1 MNEKLI
7 TSPIRTPTS
16 LAEAK
21 AHLRLET
28 AFTADDD
35 YITVLI
41 DIAINY
47 IEYFCNRKLLTQIWE
62 GVFESWSDVEKHFI
76 PGGQLQEIVSVSYYD
91 EDNVNHVV
99 SVDDYIVIGVGTD
112 EGRIEFVD
120 DADLSNDLYQV
131 NPIQVRYTCG
141 YYQGNAWVA
150 ETAYVAGDQV
160 LANYGLIAQV
170 TEAGAGTS
178 HADAPVWPANIGEE
192 IADATVTW
200 EIIGR
205 AVPDT
210 IKHALFLL
218 VTQYYENRESIAS
231 DAVNDS
237 VSNILLPYRI
247 WNFKE

>member
-1 MNEKLI
+1 MNERIIIL
-7 TSPIRTPTS
+7 PIRTPIS
-16 LAEAK
+16 LSEVK
-21 AHLRLET
+21 THLRLEA
-28 AFTADDD
+28 AFTADDN
-35 YITVLI
+35 YITALI
-41 DIAINY
+41 DTAINY
-47 IEYFCNRKLLTQIWE
+47 VEHFCNRKLLTQTWE
-62 GVFESWSDVEKHFI
+62 GVFESWTDVEKYFI
-76 PGGQLQEIVSVSYYD
+76 PGGQLQEVVQITWHD
-91 EDNVNHVV
+91 EDGIQ
-99 SVDDYIVIGVGTD
+99 DTLDTDEYIVTGIGTD
-112 EGRIEFVD
+112 EGKIEFVD

-160 LANYGLIAQV
+160 LANYNLIAQV
-170 TEAGAGTS
+170 TETGAGTS
-178 HADAPVWPANIGEE
+178 HADVPSWPATIGEE

-200 EIIGR
+200 EIIGQ

-210 IKHALFLL
+210 IKQAIFLL
-218 VTQYYENRESIAS
+218 VTQYYENREPIAS